1 VKLFQKV
8 ILILRSEGTGL
19 LCLTTDPWTSPNKV
33 SFMGITCGWMDA
45 NFDVHDIVVGYG
57 KRFGEHSG
65 ENITHHFYKR
75 LESLGVTH

>member
-1 VKLFQKV
+1 
-8 ILILRSEGTGL
+8 
-19 LCLTTDPWTSPNKV
+19 
-33 SFMGITCGWMDA
+33 MGITCGWMDA

-75 LESLGVTH
+75 FESLGVTH